1 MGRPVTGH
9 SICLCESSRSA
20 CVSGAVNTLH
30 LVFAQRSNRALL
42 RHKITLAR
50 VNGFHSWTA
59 ACTCG
64 VGICTL
70 FPEAELSFPRKRLL
84 LCLLSWQECMWL
96 LIRNDPSIHPRILT
110 LAASFSRSH
119 PCCLFFLLLW
129 AEDAVLVWTSMM
141 CYTTTRFQHGGA
153 HHMRPDSKSITFPTS
168 DAPTGSQLD
177 ANKQTKNKCQSLYLK
192 TNAANVIWWASK
204 HRLLLG
210 GCWRLC
216 GPVYETHLIFFS
228 FLT

>member
-1 MGRPVTGH
+1 MSVPLLQCRQKLCHCVMRYHPTNQVQVCTSGRALPLVRVSQWGGH

-70 FPEAELSFPRKRLL
+70 FPEAELSFPRKCLL

-96 LIRNDPSIHPRILT
+96 LIRNDPSIHPSIPEFWLW
-110 LAASFSRSH
+110 LPLSAVPSPAVSFS
-119 PCCLFFLLLW
+119 CCCEQRTQFWF
-129 AEDAVLVWTSMM
+129 ELVWCVTQ
-141 CYTTTRFQHGGA
+141 QHGSS
-153 HHMRPDSKSITFPTS
+153 MEERIIC
-168 DAPTGSQLD
+168 APT
-177 ANKQTKNKCQSLYLK
+177 AN
-192 TNAANVIWWASK
+192 
-204 HRLLLG
+204 
-210 GCWRLC
+210 
-216 GPVYETHLIFFS
+216 P
-228 FLT
+228 